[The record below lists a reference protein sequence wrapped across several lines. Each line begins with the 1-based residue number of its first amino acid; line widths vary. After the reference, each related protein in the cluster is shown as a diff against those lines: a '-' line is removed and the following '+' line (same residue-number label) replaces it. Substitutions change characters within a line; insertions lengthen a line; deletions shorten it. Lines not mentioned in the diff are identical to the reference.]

1 MSFHEG
7 LCTEMRTLA
16 AMYSLGAIG
25 TCAIIASCS
34 EETRGGCQG
43 IGTLQDQQPWARG
56 CLGVSHC

>member
-7 LCTEMRTLA
+7 LCIEMRTLT
-16 AMYSLGAIG
+16 AMYSLGAIVM
-25 TCAIIASCS
+25 CVLVASCS

-43 IGTLQDQQPWARG
+43 IGILQGQQPWTRG